1 LLTIPRACAHVT
13 TTASDHATITAS
25 DQATTT
31 ASEQA
36 TPTAEMQVTAS
47 NTEKKKVTDPLG
59 LHVTARAVDTAY
71 HIYFERRYGGRLVIK
86 QITYFKKTRQMNL
99 LNEVTPWIRPGLGLV
114 TPPVRPTTTA
124 FTPFIATVVVVSLV
138 HVSSSE
144 QYTVETSH
152 KLSIKLRL
160 ISRQELGGVSLDV
173 HCLRTHKSA
182 DDPDIVTQVALSTL
196 TLVKQGCAIYPS
208 MSLMQT
214 VMR

>member
-13 TTASDHATITAS
+13 TTASEHATINAS
-25 DQATTT
+25 ERITTT
-31 ASEQA
+31 TGAHA
-36 TPTAEMQVTAS
+36 TAS
-47 NTEKKKVTDPLG
+47 NSEKKKVTDPLG
-59 LHVTARAVDTAY
+59 LHVTARAVDTVY

-86 QITYFKKTRQMNL
+86 KITYFKKCRQMNL
-99 LNEVTPWIRPGLGLV
+99 LNEVTPWIRPKLELV
-114 TPPVRPTTTA
+114 PPPVRPTTAA

-152 KLSIKLRL
+152 EVTIKLRL
-160 ISRQELGGVSLDV
+160 ISRQELGGVSHDV